1 MYVRGLQGTSAIAKD
16 ACLSNAVTA
25 ELLEEGRELKLVET
39 LGLRSAEL
47 GSDMRFNLTSKGIE
61 WATAALDLS
70 QYVGPVPVSL
80 EAFSSQVE
88 TQRLANEEV
97 GRAQLEA
104 SFAGLVLAD
113 DLLERL
119 GPAANSAKSVMLY
132 GSAGNGKTRIAQAI
146 TDSFQDV
153 ICLPYSIEVDGQI
166 INFFDEHVH
175 QKVKTATEGIS
186 EIRMRGGGDP
196 RWVQCRRP
204 VTLVGGELTLDMLDL
219 VFNPVGKFYEAPAQ
233 LKATGGVFV
242 LDDFGRQRSSA
253 TSILN
258 RWIVPLERGIDYLSL
273 HTGKKFPVPFDELVI
288 FSTNLL
294 PNDIGDDALLRRL
307 YYKIEVP
314 PPTAQEYARI
324 WQEAFDEKQVAFGS
338 DMMDFIER
346 EIIAAADIPRAGF
359 HARYILDQVSA
370 LCHYQG
376 IPIEVNKHLLYQ
388 ACSNLFT
395 LPGPPA
401 DP

>member
-1 MYVRGLQGTSAIAKD
+1 MYVRGLQSSLSIARD
-16 ACLSNAVTA
+16 ACLTNAVMG
-25 ELLEEGRELKLVET
+25 ELLEEARELQLVET
-39 LGLRSAEL
+39 LGLRSAEI
-47 GSDMRFNLTSKGIE
+47 GSDMRFNLTSKGVE
-61 WATAALDLS
+61 WASTALELS

-80 EAFSSQVE
+80 EAFSAQVAK
-88 TQRLANEEV
+88 QHLSHEEV
-97 GRAQLEA
+97 HRDTLEA
-104 SFAGLVLAD
+104 AFAGLVLPD

-119 GPAANSAKSVMLY
+119 GPAANSAKTLMLY

-146 TDSFQDV
+146 TESFQDV
-153 ICLPYSIEVDGQI
+153 ISLPYAIEVDGQV

-175 QKVKTATEGIS
+175 HRIDVAEGETS
-186 EIRMRGGGDP
+186 SIRMRSAGDE

-204 VTLVGGELTLDMLDL
+204 VTLIGGELTLDMLDL
-219 VFNPVGKFYEAPAQ
+219 IFNPVGKFYEAPAQ

-294 PNDIGDDALLRRL
+294 PKDIGDDALLRRL

-314 PPTAQEYARI
+314 PPTEADYAKI
-324 WQEAFDEKQVAFGS
+324 WQDVFESKSLPLTPHLMQ
-338 DMMDFIER
+338 FIET
-346 EIIAAADIPRAGF
+346 EILARGQIPRAGF
-359 HARYILDQVSA
+359 HASYVFDQVEA

-376 IPIEVNKHLLYQ
+376 NPLRVDEKLLFQ
-388 ACSNLFT
+388 ACSNLFS
-395 LPGPPA
+395 LPGKSPV
-401 DP
+401 